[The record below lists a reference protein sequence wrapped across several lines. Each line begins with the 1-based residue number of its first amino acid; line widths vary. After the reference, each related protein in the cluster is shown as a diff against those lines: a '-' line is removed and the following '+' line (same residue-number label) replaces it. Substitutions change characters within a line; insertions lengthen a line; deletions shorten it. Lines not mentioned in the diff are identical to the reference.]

1 MVSRS
6 FAIGVLALVI
16 AAPAFGQSL
25 GELARQ
31 EEARRAAAATPK
43 AKKTYSNAD
52 LGPGG
57 VPEPAPPAAAGDP
70 CFESKSE
77 GKCVPGEEVLANSAA
92 KLKVVED
99 APTEAPI
106 RAEAQKIRDE
116 LTNVQRELDQLDAQ
130 AANASLP
137 AAKRQLANDQM
148 ALKLPSLQGLQRR
161 WARLEKQIKDMKLPH
176 AWIEPVPA
184 NALPQ

>member
-43 AKKTYSNAD
+43 AKKTYSNVD

-57 VPEPAPPAAAGDP
+57 VPEPAPAAADDP
-70 CFESKSE
+70 CYMSKSE
-77 GKCVPGEEVLANSAA
+77 GKCVTGEEMLAKSESAV
-92 KLKVVED
+92 KVVQN

-116 LTNVQRELDQLDAQ
+116 LANMQREIDQLDAQ
-130 AANASLP
+130 AADAALP
-137 AAKRQLANDQM
+137 AAKRQLANDAM
-148 ALKLPSLQGLQRR
+148 TLKLPGLQGLQRR